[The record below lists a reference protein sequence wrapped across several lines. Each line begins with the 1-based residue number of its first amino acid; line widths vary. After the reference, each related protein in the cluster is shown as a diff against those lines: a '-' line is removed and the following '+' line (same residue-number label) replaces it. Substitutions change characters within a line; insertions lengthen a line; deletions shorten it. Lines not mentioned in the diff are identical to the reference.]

1 MLKIGSLELKS
12 NLILAPMAGVSD
24 LPFRMLNRRFGAEL
38 AFVEM
43 LNCRSLSYKSR
54 RTHQMLA
61 SEKADSPLGVQILGC
76 EPKYILKA
84 IDVLRSYHF
93 EVLDFN
99 AACPAKKVV
108 RRGEG
113 VSLMRQP
120 KELERLLRLVVKE
133 SCVPVTVKI
142 RSGWDKDS
150 VKAAEV
156 GRHCEGAGVKALFI
170 HGRTKQQGYRG
181 AVDYGAIAAV
191 KKALSIPVVASG
203 DALSAQLVQKIFAE
217 TGCDAVA
224 IARGALGN
232 PWIFKGVTPDRAELT
247 RVMREHLQANVD
259 FYGERVGVMKFRK
272 FFNWYTKG
280 LRHIRPLREKSS
292 RAKTREDMLALI
304 STLPYFSQP
313 LTPQN

>member
-292 RAKTREDMLALI
+292 RVKTREDMLALI
-304 STLPYFSQP
+304 KRII
-313 LTPQN
+313 PQSS